1 MLYSK
6 EVATISIQLAKD
18 LNLEWSSSS
27 SAEPP
32 IHFQDCNE
40 TQQTRWQWKGQEN
53 HDLIRN
59 PLAPCKEV
67 DHRIEEFWIRC
78 RLMFGVQHVA
88 LFAVR
93 CRIVLKM
100 LKNVNLNFWGWASHE
115 SHIQDVQIRTKV
127 MAYLGCFKKTD
138 YFMTSLMGVK
148 LIPNIFW

>member
-6 EVATISIQLAKD
+6 KVATISIQLAKD

-100 LKNVNLNFWGWASHE
+100 LTWTFEVELGYKQGDEHE
-115 SHIQDVQIRTKV
+115 TKV
-127 MAYLGCFKKTD
+127 THRMFNKGQK
-138 YFMTSLMGVK
+138 
-148 LIPNIFW
+148 